1 MKLSELENKILLFR
15 GMELSLKIKKTPFSN
30 SRISLKDNC
39 LTVSL
44 SGLVKNE
51 ESQCEEAVKKI
62 YAWYKAQARRFFL
75 QEAELE
81 RTKQG
86 VFFND
91 IAIKDTVTRWGSC
104 SAQKNLNFNWRLVM
118 APPHILKYVVCHEIA
133 HLTQL
138 NHSTEFWNLV
148 ETYYPDYKEA
158 KQWLRDNGQK
168 LLSFTI

>member
-91 IAIKDTVTRWGSC
+91 IAIKDTVTR
-104 SAQKNLNFNWRLVM
+104 
-118 APPHILKYVVCHEIA
+118 
-133 HLTQL
+133 
-138 NHSTEFWNLV
+138 
-148 ETYYPDYKEA
+148 
-158 KQWLRDNGQK
+158 
-168 LLSFTI
+168 